1 MGRDD
6 DATTRWGMGEDGNG
20 DVDRDPMV
28 PTPARQESPLSRA
41 KYEAYAVLLCVG
53 MLACLANWLLGY
65 YDGLGPFDAASYPA
79 LTFFCASLL
88 AVVLRKG
95 EQALRAAEAA
105 GFAFSALFFP
115 AALYHGLY
123 LDGSPDDLGRIVEV
137 SSWSPVVY
145 LAAFSFFGARSGLA
159 WSSVFYAALLA
170 VGLPHA
176 LAGPPLEELQ
186 VLFHLYLSHVAAV
199 GVLFAFAA
207 MAESLIGSHALS
219 EAARRQANTDFLT
232 GLFDR
237 RFVQEALRGEVEEA
251 DRYRRPL
258 SLIMFDLDDF
268 KRINDAYG
276 HDAGDRVL
284 KEVARACGEH
294 LRKADRLGRWGGEEF
309 LAPETRHT
317 EARLT
322 AERLKRAIEAH
333 DGFGEV
339 GVVTASFGVAA
350 HREGDTPQTLLKRT
364 DEALYRAK
372 VSGKN
377 RVEVGVVTVDPTPS

>member
-1 MGRDD
+1 M
-6 DATTRWGMGEDGNG
+6 DGNG
-20 DVDRDPMV
+20 SIDRDLSSPAY
-28 PTPARQESPLSRA
+28 ARQGSPLTRA
-41 KYEAYAVLLCVG
+41 KYEAYVVLLCFG
-53 MLACLANWLLGY
+53 TLARLANWFLGY

-95 EQALRAAEAA
+95 EQALGAAEAA

-123 LDGSPDDLGRIVEV
+123 LDGSPDGLGRLVEV

-176 LAGPPLEELQ
+176 LAGPPLEELRG
-186 VLFHLYLSHVAAV
+186 LSHLYLSHVAAV
-199 GVLFAFAA
+199 GVLFAFAV
-207 MAESLIGSHALS
+207 MAESLVGSHALS
-219 EAARRQANTDFLT
+219 GAARRQANTDFLT
-232 GLFDR
+232 GLFNR

-251 DRYRRPL
+251 DRHRRPL

-268 KRINDAYG
+268 KRINDAHG

-294 LRKADRLGRWGGEEF
+294 LRKADRPGRWGGEEF
-309 LAPETRHT
+309 LVLAPETRPE

-322 AERLKRAIEAH
+322 AERLKGAIEAH

-339 GVVTASFGVAA
+339 GGVTASFGVAA
-350 HREGDTPQTLLKRT
+350 HREGDTPETLLKRT

-372 VSGKN
+372 ASGKN
-377 RVEVGVVTVDPTPS
+377 LVESGEVTLDPTPS